1 MKKQYISPTAES
13 LKMQPASLIATSIP
27 VKGESD
33 TEARSR
39 EFWGNSI
46 FEDTNPSEDGETDSW
61 F

>member
-1 MKKQYISPTAES
+1 MKKQYITPS
-13 LKMQPASLIATSIP
+13 LEPLPLRSATIIATSIP

-39 EFWGNSI
+39 EFWGESI
-46 FEDTNPSEDGETDSW
+46 FEDNNDEEETGSW